1 MDAAERQGLRRL
13 RFLIASG
20 VALLIAVALFG
31 LTGYAFASVTFVK
44 AVRSVAEF
52 DEHELRTVAWDEKGT
67 PVLLTLVEE
76 TAHDGVPSVD
86 VQVRHVGGG
95 EARTRERQGRESRFG
110 RTFLHVMV
118 IEPDAGRTPIEIVAD
133 VTAPGSIDGR
143 ADFVLFLDSEAL
155 MARYVRWA
163 TPWWAAGGAALLLSF
178 GLLLVAVF
186 WRGKLEV

>member
-1 MDAAERQGLRRL
+1 MEAAERHGLRRL

-20 VALLIAVALFG
+20 VVLLVAAALFG

-52 DEHELRTVAWDEKGT
+52 DEHELRTVSWDEKGT
-67 PVLLTLVEE
+67 PFLLTLVEE
-76 TAHDGVPSVD
+76 TEHGGLPSLD

-95 EARTRERQGRESRFG
+95 AARTRERQGRESRFG

-118 IEPDAGRTPIEIVAD
+118 IEPDAARTPIEIVAD
-133 VTAPGSIDGR
+133 VTEEGSIDGR
-143 ADFVLFLDSEAL
+143 ADFVLFQDSEAL

-163 TPWWAAGGAALLLSF
+163 TSWWAAGGAALLVSF

-186 WRGKLEV
+186 WRGRVEV